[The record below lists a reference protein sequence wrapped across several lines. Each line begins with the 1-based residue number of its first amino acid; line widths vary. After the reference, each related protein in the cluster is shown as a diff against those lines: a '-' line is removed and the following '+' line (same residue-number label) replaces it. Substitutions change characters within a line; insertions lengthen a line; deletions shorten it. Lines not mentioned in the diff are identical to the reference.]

1 MFPRSLQTKRSLDV
15 KKTIAALALMLTLAM
30 GASTQA
36 APRSNPVDQ
45 FTGTVWQATSLDN
58 KAAFLFGVESAITVE
73 YFVNSK
79 AAEKAAKEGKAPASN
94 LSPFEK
100 GWMTAMKDVSRR
112 QIIEKIDAWYAANPD
127 KLDTPVMTAIWIVF
141 IKPTLASAAAK

>member
-45 FTGTVWQATSLDN
+45 FTGTVWQATSPDN

-79 AAEKAAKEGKAPASN
+79 AA
-94 LSPFEK
+94 
-100 GWMTAMKDVSRR
+100 
-112 QIIEKIDAWYAANPD
+112 EKIDAWYAANPD